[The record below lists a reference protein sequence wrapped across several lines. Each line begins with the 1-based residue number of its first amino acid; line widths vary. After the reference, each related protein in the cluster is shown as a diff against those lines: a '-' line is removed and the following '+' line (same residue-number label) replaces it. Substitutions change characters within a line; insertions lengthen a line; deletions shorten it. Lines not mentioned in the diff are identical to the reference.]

1 MKNIL
6 KYLLNY
12 TRKMNVIYLYFEIF
26 KLCYEMYILIF
37 QAKDYLYAKY
47 YT

>member
-12 TRKMNVIYLYFEIF
+12 MRKMNVIYLYFEIF
-26 KLCYEMYILIF
+26 KLRYEMYILIF
-37 QAKDYLYAKY
+37 QVKDYLYAKY